1 MIVILLAMLWQAPAS
16 TVPMKTIEKG
26 MDSQV
31 DKSQQVIARAAEE
44 WVKLWR
50 EHAGE
55 RGRPSVDFA
64 REMVV
69 GVFLGSRPTGGFSI
83 EVVGAREEGSAL
95 VVQYRETRPPPRSVA
110 AQILTS
116 PYHLVTLPQRA
127 GNVRF
132 EKIE

>member
-1 MIVILLAMLWQAPAS
+1 MIVILLVMLGQAPS
-16 TVPMKTIEKG
+16 TVPMKAIEKG
-26 MDSQV
+26 MDSQI
-31 DKSQQVIARAAEE
+31 DKAQQVAARSAEE
-44 WVKLWR
+44 WAKLWNL
-50 EHAGE
+50 HAGE
-55 RGRPSVDFA
+55 RPRPSVDFA

-83 EVVGAREEGSAL
+83 EVVGAREEAGAL

-116 PYHLVTLPQRA
+116 PYHIVTLPAR
-127 GNVRF
+127 GWNVRF

>member
-1 MIVILLAMLWQAPAS
+1 MIVILLAMLGQAPAS

-26 MDSQV
+26 MDSQI
-31 DKSQQVIARAAEE
+31 DRSQQRTARSAGE
-44 WVKLWR
+44 WATLWNQ
-50 EHAGE
+50 HAGE
-55 RGRPSVDFA
+55 RPRPPVDFA

-83 EVVGAREEGSAL
+83 DVVGAREEGGAL

-116 PYHLVTLPQRA
+116 PYHIVTLPAR
-127 GNVRF
+127 GGDVRF

>member
-1 MIVILLAMLWQAPAS
+1 MIVILLAMLGQAPAS

-31 DKSQQVIARAAEE
+31 DKSQQVAARSAEE
-44 WVKLWR
+44 WAKLWNL
-50 EHAGE
+50 HAGK
-55 RGRPSVDFA
+55 RPRPSVDFA

-83 EVVGAREEGSAL
+83 EVVGAREEGGAL
-95 VVQYRETRPPPRSVA
+95 VVQYRETRPPPRSVT
-110 AQILTS
+110 AQILSS
-116 PYHLVTLPQRA
+116 PYHLVTFPARA
-127 GNVRF
+127 GTVRF